1 LILYRFFLYDLL
13 INKGQPIITNP
24 RDVLE
29 ALMRYVSESEDSER
43 EVASKIGISC
53 ITLADFF
60 AGEAQ
65 PHKRT
70 LAQVA
75 GFLRRVGYL

>member
-1 LILYRFFLYDLL
+1 LILRRFFLYDL
-13 INKGQPIITNP
+13 PIKKTEQTITDP
-24 RDVLE
+24 RDVLD
-29 ALMRYVSESEDSER
+29 ALMRYVSESEHNQR
-43 EVASKIGISC
+43 EVATKIGISC
-53 ITLADFF
+53 VTLADWF

>member
-1 LILYRFFLYDLL
+1 
-13 INKGQPIITNP
+13 
-24 RDVLE
+24 
-29 ALMRYVSESEDSER
+29 MRYVSESEDSER